1 MHAEQLT
8 NQKSSFCDGGVIF
21 VLLHT
26 FQVFQ
31 SLDPEVGS
39 DIISNTY
46 DLAGHT
52 SGTNYKNVKQS
63 NQPTFTNLVTT
74 TFTLPHKKFSL
85 HWSLI
90 VDDFGC
96 VLYH

>member
-21 VLLHT
+21 VLLHN

-39 DIISNTY
+39 DIISDTC
-46 DLAGHT
+46 DLAGHKWHKLQECQTIKSTHLYQLGDNNCYFT
-52 SGTNYKNVKQS
+52 S
-63 NQPTFTNLVTT
+63 
-74 TFTLPHKKFSL
+74 
-85 HWSLI
+85 
-90 VDDFGC
+90 
-96 VLYH
+96 